1 MAEHTRAAQQ
11 ALAPHTCGGS
21 VYLVPDVPLLQTEL
35 LVLLRRRGLTTL
47 GDLQDP
53 TRYAQVY
60 ECARCGARWPLEEE
74 SPEA

>member
-1 MAEHTRAAQQ
+1 MQH
-11 ALAPHTCGGS
+11 ALQTCGGS
-21 VYLVPDVPLLQTEL
+21 VYLVPEVPLLQTQL
-35 LVLLRRRGLTTL
+35 LALLRRRGFTTL

-53 TRYAQVY
+53 TRYAQVT